1 MEIRAFPPRVCFGP
15 DGCGILMPEFL
26 PPVST
31 STTDYY
37 RPVEVFVV
45 QPPKQ
50 RYWLHIVLLLATI
63 FTTLVVG
70 ARMEFNF
77 QHNQPAFSLNDD
89 DVPFFPLRWILAEPS
104 RLLLGLPFASTLML
118 ILLAHEMGHYLCC
131 RHYGVNATLPF
142 FIPAPT
148 LIGTLG
154 AFIRI
159 RSPIRSRTALFD
171 IGIAGPIA
179 GFVVAVTVLILA
191 MPLSK
196 AMSPSMASPDI
207 QLGYPLIFRLVWY
220 VLPLASL
227 KGSSS
232 GLHSIYFHPTAIAAW
247 VGMFAT
253 ALNLLPG
260 GQLDGGHIVFS
271 LAPRAHKTVSRLT
284 ILALIPMAL
293 YFWAGWLIWAILLR
307 ISGMR
312 HPMVAEWPGVTGVRR
327 WIAGFGLVMLIL
339 TLAPAP
345 FAHSSL
351 LQVLREL
358 RGR

>member
-1 MEIRAFPPRVCFGP
+1 
-15 DGCGILMPEFL
+15 MPEFL
-26 PPVST
+26 PPVSS

-45 QPPKQ
+45 QPLKQ
-50 RYWLHIVLLLATI
+50 RYWLHAILLLATI

-70 ARMEFNF
+70 SRMEFNF
-77 QHNQPAFSLNDD
+77 EHNLPAFALNDD
-89 DVPFFPLRWILAEPS
+89 EVPFFPWNWIRAEPS
-104 RLLLGLPFASTLML
+104 RLLLGAPFASTLML

-131 RHYGVNATLPF
+131 RYYGVNATLPF

-159 RSPIRSRTALFD
+159 RSPIRSRAALFD

-179 GFVVAVTVLILA
+179 GFVVAVTVLIFAL
-191 MPLSK
+191 PLSK
-196 AMSPSMASPDI
+196 AMPPAMPGPDI
-207 QLGYPLIFRLVWY
+207 QLGYPLIFRLAWY
-220 VLPLASL
+220 VLPLAQL
-227 KGSSS
+227 KASSTS
-232 GLHSIYFHPTAIAAW
+232 SLHSIYFHPTAIAAW

-271 LAPRAHKTVSRLT
+271 LVPRAHKTVSRLT

-293 YFWAGWLIWAILLR
+293 YFWAGWLIWAVLLR

-312 HPMVAEWPGVTGVRR
+312 HPVVAEWPGVTGVRR
-327 WIAGFGLVMLIL
+327 WIAGFGLVMLVL

-345 FAHSSL
+345 FGHSSL
-351 LQVLREL
+351 LQVFRQL
-358 RGR
+358 RGQ

>member
-1 MEIRAFPPRVCFGP
+1 
-15 DGCGILMPEFL
+15 MPEFL
-26 PPVST
+26 PPVSS

-77 QHNQPAFSLNDD
+77 QHDQPAFSLSDD
-89 DVPFFPLRWILAEPS
+89 DGPFFPVRWMLAEPS
-104 RLLLGLPFASTLML
+104 RLLLGMPFASTLML

-131 RHYGVNATLPF
+131 RYYGVNATLPF

-159 RSPIRSRTALFD
+159 RSPIRSRAALFD

-179 GFVVAVTVLILA
+179 GFVVAVTVLIFAL
-191 MPLSK
+191 PLSK
-196 AMSPSMASPDI
+196 VLSPTMASPDI
-207 QLGYPLIFRLVWY
+207 QLGYPLIFRLAWY
-220 VLPLASL
+220 VLPLGQIKASA
-227 KGSSS
+227 SS
-232 GLHSIYFHPTAIAAW
+232 LHSIYFHPCAIAAW

-271 LAPRAHKTVSRLT
+271 LAPRAHKMVSRLT

-312 HPMVAEWPGVTGVRR
+312 HPMVAEWPGVTGARR

-339 TLAPAP
+339 TLTPEP

-351 LQVLREL
+351 VQILRSL
-358 RGR
+358 RSGP

>member
-1 MEIRAFPPRVCFGP
+1 
-15 DGCGILMPEFL
+15 MPEFL
-26 PPVST
+26 PPVS

-45 QPPKQ
+45 QPLKQ
-50 RYWLHIVLLLATI
+50 RYWLHAVLFAATI

-77 QHNQPAFSLNDD
+77 QHNLPAFSLNDD
-89 DVPFFPLRWILAEPS
+89 VAIFPVRWLLAEPS
-104 RLLLGLPFASTLML
+104 RLLLGAPFASTLML

-131 RHYGVNATLPF
+131 RYYGVNATLPF

-159 RSPIRSRTALFD
+159 RSPIRSRAALFD

-179 GFVVAVTVLILA
+179 GFAVAVTVLIFAL
-191 MPLSK
+191 PLSK
-196 AMSPSMASPDI
+196 VMPPGAAGPDI

-220 VLPLASL
+220 ILPLAQLKASSTSSL
-227 KGSSS
+227 Q
-232 GLHSIYFHPTAIAAW
+232 SIYFHPTVIAAW

-260 GQLDGGHIVFS
+260 GQLDGGHIVFA
-271 LAPRAHKTVSRLT
+271 LAPRAHKMVSRLT
-284 ILALIPMAL
+284 ILALIPMAF
-293 YFWAGWLIWAILLR
+293 YFWIGWLLWAILLR

-327 WIAGFGLVMLIL
+327 WIAGFGLVMLVL

-345 FAHSSL
+345 FGPHGSL
-351 LQVLREL
+351 QEFLPALHDTLHEL
-358 RGR
+358 FSRILGHIHA

>member
-1 MEIRAFPPRVCFGP
+1 
-15 DGCGILMPEFL
+15 MPEFL
-26 PPVST
+26 PPVSS
-31 STTDYY
+31 STTEYY

-70 ARMEFNF
+70 ARMEANF
-77 QHNQPAFSLNDD
+77 EHNQPAFSLNDD
-89 DVPFFPLRWILAEPS
+89 EVPLFPLRWMWADPS
-104 RLLLGLPFASTLML
+104 RILLGVPFASTLML

-131 RHYGVNATLPF
+131 RYYGVNATLPF

-159 RSPIRSRTALFD
+159 RSPIRSRAALFD

-179 GFVVAVTVLILA
+179 GFVVAVTVLIFAL
-191 MPLSK
+191 PLSK
-196 AMSPSMASPDI
+196 VMSPGMAGSDI
-207 QLGYPLIFRLVWY
+207 QLGYPLIFRLAWY
-220 VLPLASL
+220 VLPLGQLKAST
-227 KGSSS
+227 SA
-232 GLHSIYFHPTAIAAW
+232 LHSIYFHPTAIAAW

-312 HPMVAEWPGVTGVRR
+312 HPMVAEWPVVTGVRR

-345 FAHSSL
+345 FGHSSL
-351 LQVLREL
+351 VQVFREL
-358 RGR
+358 RGQ